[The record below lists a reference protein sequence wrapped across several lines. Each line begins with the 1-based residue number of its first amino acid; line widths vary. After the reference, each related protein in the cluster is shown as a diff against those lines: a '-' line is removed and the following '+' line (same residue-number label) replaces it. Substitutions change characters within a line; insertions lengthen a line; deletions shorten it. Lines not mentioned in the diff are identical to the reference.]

1 MKNSHETGWAL
12 LLLGAALL
20 LVQTLPA
27 RYWPDNAGLLAIFS
41 HPVKGERPPRDWRGE
56 SGRITVQRPGWRFV
70 QPDCSR
76 KRRSLDIYCRLPVVK
91 A

>member
-20 LVQTLPA
+20 LVQTLPT

-41 HPVKGERPPRDWRGE
+41 HPVKGEVAAEGLAWREWQDHSAATRMALRAARP
-56 SGRITVQRPGWRFV
+56 
-70 QPDCSR
+70 QPDA
-76 KRRSLDIYCRLPVVK
+76 PQP
-91 A
+91 

>member
-1 MKNSHETGWAL
+1 MKNSNETGWAL

-41 HPVKGERPPRDWRGE
+41 HPVKGGAAAEGLAWRE
-56 SGRITVQRPGWRFV
+56 WQDHNAATRMALRAARL
-70 QPDCSR
+70 QPEASQ
-76 KRRSLDIYCRLPVVK
+76 P
-91 A
+91 

>member
-20 LVQTLPA
+20 LVQTLPV

-41 HPVKGERPPRDWRGE
+41 HPEKGEAAERLAWREWQDHSAATRMALRAARP
-56 SGRITVQRPGWRFV
+56 
-70 QPDCSR
+70 QPDA
-76 KRRSLDIYCRLPVVK
+76 PQP
-91 A
+91 

>member
-20 LVQTLPA
+20 LVQILPA

-41 HPVKGERPPRDWRGE
+41 LPVKGEAAAEGLAWRE
-56 SGRITVQRPGWRFV
+56 WQDHSATRMALRAVRL
-70 QPDCSR
+70 QPEASQ
-76 KRRSLDIYCRLPVVK
+76 P
-91 A
+91 

>member
-20 LVQTLPA
+20 LVQTLPT

-41 HPVKGERPPRDWRGE
+41 HPVKGEAAAEGLAWRE
-56 SGRITVQRPGWRFV
+56 WQDHSAATRMALRVARQLPEAP
-70 QPDCSR
+70 QP
-76 KRRSLDIYCRLPVVK
+76 
-91 A
+91 

>member
-27 RYWPDNAGLLAIFS
+27 RNWPDNAGLLAIFS
-41 HPVKGERPPRDWRGE
+41 HPVKGEAAAEGLAWREWQDHSAATRMALRVARPLPDA
-56 SGRITVQRPGWRFV
+56 P
-70 QPDCSR
+70 QP
-76 KRRSLDIYCRLPVVK
+76 
-91 A
+91 

>member
-27 RYWPDNAGLLAIFS
+27 RYWPDNARLLAIFS
-41 HPVKGERPPRDWRGE
+41 HPVKGEAAEGLAWRE
-56 SGRITVQRPGWRFV
+56 WQDHSAATRMALRAARL
-70 QPDCSR
+70 QPEASQ
-76 KRRSLDIYCRLPVVK
+76 P
-91 A
+91 

>member
-12 LLLGAALL
+12 LLLGSALL

-41 HPVKGERPPRDWRGE
+41 HPVTGEAAAEGLAWREWQDHSAATRMTPRAARP
-56 SGRITVQRPGWRFV
+56 
-70 QPDCSR
+70 QPDV
-76 KRRSLDIYCRLPVVK
+76 PQP
-91 A
+91 

>member
-20 LVQTLPA
+20 LVQMLPA

-41 HPVKGERPPRDWRGE
+41 HPVKGEAAAEGLVWRE
-56 SGRITVQRPGWRFV
+56 WQDHSAATRMALRVARQLPDAS
-70 QPDCSR
+70 QP
-76 KRRSLDIYCRLPVVK
+76 
-91 A
+91 

>member
-27 RYWPDNAGLLAIFS
+27 GCWSDNARLVAIFS
-41 HPVKGERPPRDWRGE
+41 HPVKGEAAAEGLAWRE
-56 SGRITVQRPGWRFV
+56 WQDHSAATRMALRAARLQPEAPQR
-70 QPDCSR
+70 
-76 KRRSLDIYCRLPVVK
+76 
-91 A
+91 

>member
-41 HPVKGERPPRDWRGE
+41 HPVKGEAAERLAWRE
-56 SGRITVQRPGWRFV
+56 WQDHSAATRMEPCAARL
-70 QPDCSR
+70 QPEASQ
-76 KRRSLDIYCRLPVVK
+76 P
-91 A
+91 

>member
-20 LVQTLPA
+20 LVQTLPT

-41 HPVKGERPPRDWRGE
+41 HPVKGEAAAEGLAWRE
-56 SGRITVQRPGWRFV
+56 WQAHSAATRMALRAVRL
-70 QPDCSR
+70 QPEASQ
-76 KRRSLDIYCRLPVVK
+76 P
-91 A
+91 

>member
-20 LVQTLPA
+20 LVQMLPV

-41 HPVKGERPPRDWRGE
+41 HPVKGEAAAEGLAWRE
-56 SGRITVQRPGWRFV
+56 WQDHRAATRMTLRAP
-70 QPDCSR
+70 QP
-76 KRRSLDIYCRLPVVK
+76 LPD
-91 A
+91 ASQP